1 MRTMNE
7 LQKEVNKI
15 MDMVAEENKKGD
27 KKDVMLIDAL
37 EESKEI
43 LLAEMR
49 EVSKRN
55 EVI

>member
-1 MRTMNE
+1 MRKMNE

-15 MDMVAEENKKGD
+15 MDMVAAENKKGD
-27 KKDVMLIDAL
+27 KKDVMLIEAL
-37 EESKEI
+37 EESKET

-55 EVI
+55 EGI

>member
-15 MDMVAEENKKGD
+15 MDMVTEENKKGD

-37 EESKEI
+37 EESKET

-55 EVI
+55 EGI

>member
-1 MRTMNE
+1 MNE

-15 MDMVAEENKKGD
+15 MDMVAEEKKKGP
-27 KKDVMLIDAL
+27 KSDVMLIDTL
-37 EESKEI
+37 EESKET

>member
-15 MDMVAEENKKGD
+15 MDMVAEEKKKGP
-27 KKDVMLIDAL
+27 KSDVMLIDTL
-37 EESKEI
+37 EESKET